1 MSPELAFEVSRA
13 APPIRSPEK
22 RGPLSHTAFFV
33 IIDYANDHYYPI
45 SLTEKTVMKKL
56 VIKVDKEELNSV
68 PLQELVR
75 RGWKLEIQ
83 EKDTGNDVY
92 IEVTAVLAFSEA
104 IKEEVEELVMNVDS
118 SWEDA

>member
-1 MSPELAFEVSRA
+1 
-13 APPIRSPEK
+13 
-22 RGPLSHTAFFV
+22 
-33 IIDYANDHYYPI
+33 
-45 SLTEKTVMKKL
+45 MKKL